1 MSVRSSLLLVAL
13 LCSFPAFPQDSLRI
27 LSWNVQMLPRFVNT
41 NGKGKR
47 AKAIVEQ
54 LKTHHYD
61 VVVFQELF
69 KKRSRRII
77 RKGLAKEFPYHTQVL
92 NKKTFSFKTNGGVML
107 FSRFPVNEVHEIRY
121 KDRTGFDKLSRKGAL
136 LAEMVVHGK
145 TIQVAG
151 THLQAFGPTEIM
163 YSQYQQLHDELLKP
177 HTKPGIPQFICG
189 DFNTIKTIPTQL
201 PSGVTQ
207 DMVNRLARYPVMLQT
222 LGVQD
227 YELEGPQ
234 QYTMDRPYND
244 LCKGG
249 KDRRLLLDYVW
260 VRTPSDISYSVTRR
274 VKIMRQQWHKD
285 HQDLSDH
292 FAVEAVVSGIQG
304 VISTGKE

>member
-1 MSVRSSLLLVAL
+1 MRQTFLVVAMLLSL
-13 LCSFPAFPQDSLRI
+13 PAFPQDSLRI
-27 LSWNVQMLPRFVNT
+27 LSWNVQMLPMLVNA

-69 KKRSRRII
+69 KKRSRKII
-77 RKGLAKEFPYHTQVL
+77 TKGLAEEFPYHTRVL
-92 NKKTFSFKTNGGVML
+92 NKKTISFKTNGGVML
-107 FSRFPVNEVHEIRY
+107 FSRYPINEVHEIRY

-163 YSQYQQLHDELLKP
+163 YSQYKQLHDELLKP
-177 HTKPGIPQFICG
+177 HTKPGVPQFICG

-201 PSGVTQ
+201 PASVTP
-207 DMVNRLARYPVMLQT
+207 DMISRLARYPVMLET
-222 LGVQD
+222 LGVMD
-227 YELEGPQ
+227 YDLDGPQ
-234 QYTMDRPYND
+234 QFTMDRPYND

-249 KDRRLLLDYVW
+249 KDRRLLLDYIL
-260 VRTPSDISYSVTRR
+260 VRTPNDISYSVTRR
-274 VKIMRQQWHKD
+274 VRIMRQQWHKE

-292 FAVEAVVSGIQG
+292 FALEAVVSGVQG
-304 VISTGKE
+304 EVATGK